1 MSIKTDFFIRIALQ
15 LVILIRYP
23 IQKTVDTN
31 PDLLI
36 ISSNKEV
43 PNLYEGIKFMNQA
56 KKRTKFLR
64 RQPVNR
70 RVLIALL
77 PCIAGSIYFFGW
89 RCLFILIW
97 SIIVGFI
104 VEFIFSRQRGEPVSE
119 AVFVTSTIFA
129 LIMPPTVPLH
139 VLTIGIAFAVAFA
152 KEVFGGFGRNIFNPA
167 MAGRCFVYICF
178 PIAITAAWAPVSG
191 GMWGALTKWTTAQ
204 SKDAITS
211 ATPMAHLKA
220 GRIVLQNNNGEQAVE
235 KIPSDVSEGQVVYI
249 ARGTFIR
256 ALAFGRVSG
265 TMGVTSALLILIGGI
280 YLFWTKTAS
289 RTIILTLVIT
299 YAVFNQVLYAFGIE
313 PVPGALPAVLGGGFL
328 FGAFFMATDPVSAP
342 RTEPAKVIYA
352 ILIGVFATIIRN
364 FSIFNGGL
372 MFSILIGNMF
382 APILDYTVQANK
394 KRKAAEGGS

>member
-1 MSIKTDFFIRIALQ
+1 MT
-15 LVILIRYP
+15 
-23 IQKTVDTN
+23 
-31 PDLLI
+31 
-36 ISSNKEV
+36 
-43 PNLYEGIKFMNQA
+43 
-56 KKRTKFLR
+56 
-64 RQPVNR
+64 
-70 RVLIALL
+70 ALL
-77 PCIAGSIYFFGW
+77 PCVAGSIYFFGW
-89 RCLFILIW
+89 RCLFIVLW
-97 SIIVGFI
+97 SALVGFI

-139 VLTIGIAFAVAFA
+139 VLTIGVAFAVTFA

-178 PIAITAAWAPVSG
+178 PIALTATWAPVSKG
-191 GMWGALTKWTTAQ
+191 QLGALAKWTTAQ

-220 GRIVLQNNNGEQAVE
+220 GRIVLQDSDGEQAVE
-235 KIPSDVSEGQVVYI
+235 KIPSDVIEGQVVYV
-249 ARGTFIR
+249 ARGTFLR
-256 ALAFGRVSG
+256 ALLFGRVSG
-265 TMGVTSALLILIGGI
+265 TMGVTSALLILVGGI

-299 YAVFNQVLYAFGIE
+299 YAVLNQVLYAFGVE

-342 RTEPAKVIYA
+342 RAELAKVIYA
-352 ILIGVFATIIRN
+352 IVIGVFATIIRN

-372 MFSILIGNMF
+372 MFAVLIGNMF

-394 KRKAAEGGS
+394 KRKAAKGGG